1 MLGHADL
8 LLLYAYKRQGNL
20 YEEIRGC
27 FMYLKKI
34 EIHNY
39 RQLQNVILDFQKN
52 LTVLA
57 GPNNSGK
64 TTLISVLKGVLH
76 DKSVNLSYGD
86 IPTHLAIAWLDKV
99 FSIFQ
104 KIMSSNE
111 KEAGIQQIVGEL
123 SLNDSF
129 KDDFIIPKF
138 EVRIQVDYNKE
149 ADDIQNF
156 ADYIMDLDSDKSS
169 FYFLYRFEPSI
180 SSFEKLFNE
189 HYDKIKVKIESIAK
203 ENSTEKEAKTY
214 AIKES
219 LLKIYCSS
227 LQEKVYFT
235 NSTYDNL
242 NLIDL
247 SDFKKLFYFKNIQ
260 ALRELDD
267 IENDSSEGVS
277 KRIISL
283 LKNDDD
289 WLQKTRSLPDII
301 LNEIISSGAKTTIQ
315 ESSVK
320 SLDRTV
326 QAIAKTSGGHVGKI
340 QLEMD
345 VNETDVE
352 DFIQKIT
359 RAKYDIDGLLL
370 SESSQGLGFSNLI
383 YLHLRLE
390 EYLKS
395 VDRYKVNVFFVE
407 EPEAHMHPQMQNI
420 FIRYLRDFYIANDM
434 QGLIT
439 THSNEIVRDVG
450 LENLRV
456 LRQTEKS
463 KSELFDLS
471 TFKESLKGMTEAV
484 DEDTSFVLENFF
496 DWFFEIGYSEIVFA
510 DKAVLYEGDSER
522 LYIRKLLRLDEFS
535 SLKNSYIAFIQVGGN
550 YAYNYKQLLEK
561 LKIKTLIITDLDYD
575 KEATTLEEAKQ
586 AYSSNSTI
594 NKFYNF
600 KFKEDDKEQSGAQIE
615 ENNKKCPTLSEL
627 YLWQSSTNYKTIVNK
642 FIYIAFQDEDS
653 TARTLEEAMLSKLLS
668 INVFT
673 KRKRS
678 EWQKIRKKHKIAFL
692 IPRNRKDEEDS
703 EFTIRDIV
711 EATSGNKTDFMYS
724 IILNCKEKTMLPTY
738 IEKGLKWLTE

>member
-1 MLGHADL
+1 
-8 LLLYAYKRQGNL
+8 
-20 YEEIRGC
+20 
-27 FMYLKKI
+27 MYLKKI
-34 EIHNY
+34 EIYNY
-39 RQLQNVILDFQKN
+39 RQLQNVILDFQRN
-52 LTVLA
+52 LTILA

-64 TTLISVLKGVLH
+64 TTLISVLKGVFH
-76 DKSVNLSYGD
+76 DKSLDLSYSD
-86 IPTHLAIAWLDKV
+86 IPTHLSVAWIGKV

-104 KIMSSNE
+104 TIMSSNDKE
-111 KEAGIQQIVGEL
+111 KGISKIIEEL
-123 SLNDSF
+123 SANDSF

-138 EVRIQVDYNKE
+138 EVKIQVDYNKE
-149 ADDIQNF
+149 TDDIQNF
-156 ADYIMDLDSDKSS
+156 ADYIMDLDSNKNS
-169 FYFLYRFEPSI
+169 FYFVYRFEPSV
-180 SSFEKLFNE
+180 SSFEKFLGEF
-189 HYDKIKVKIESIAK
+189 YDKIKSKFDNIAK
-203 ENSTEKEAKTY
+203 EDCAEKEAKIY
-214 AIKES
+214 SIKEH
-219 LLKIYCSS
+219 LLKLYCSS

-235 NSTYDNL
+235 NATYKNL
-242 NLIDL
+242 NAIDL

-267 IENDSSEGVS
+267 VENDSSKGVS

-283 LKNDDD
+283 LKNDND
-289 WLQKTRSLPDII
+289 WIQKTKSLPDVI
-301 LNEIISSGAKTTIQ
+301 LSEIISSGAKTTIQ

-320 SLDRTV
+320 SLDSTV
-326 QAIAKTSGGHVGKI
+326 QAISKTSGGHVGKI

-345 VNETDVE
+345 VNESDIE

-395 VDRYKVNVFFVE
+395 VDSQKVNVFFVE

-420 FIRYLRDFYIANDM
+420 FIRYLKDFYKNKDM

-471 TFKESLKGMTEAV
+471 TFKESLKNITEEV

-510 DKAVLYEGDSER
+510 DKVVLYEGDTER
-522 LYIRKLLRLDEFS
+522 LYIRKLLNLDKFS
-535 SLKNSYIAFIQVGGN
+535 SLKNSYVAFIQVGGA
-550 YAYNYKQLLEK
+550 YAYNYKKLLEK

-575 KEATTLEEAKQ
+575 KGVTTFEEAKKTC
-586 AYSSNSTI
+586 SSNSTI
-594 NKFYNF
+594 NKFYNL
-600 KFKEDDKEQSGAQIE
+600 KLQAESRTQEQTEGHEEEIE
-615 ENNKKCPTLSEL
+615 EKNPTISDL
-627 YLWQSSTNYKTIVNK
+627 YSWQSSTDYKTIVDEI
-642 FIYIAFQDEDS
+642 IYVAFQDAES

-673 KRKRS
+673 KYKRS
-678 EWQKIRKKHKIAFL
+678 EWQKIRKEHKIAFT
-692 IPRNRKDEEDS
+692 IPRNSKDEEDS

-724 IILNCKEKTMLPTY
+724 VILNCKEEIMLPTY